1 MKYTNADICE
11 LVAKLEGFIERE
23 TPSFNINEWYGFNNS
38 SKQTAYFKVCQGAD
52 KNGTGKYNFYKN
64 KLPTNKIFIII
75 KDGENFCYREAFFD
89 EFDDTQSSKISI
101 AKNNLNNLNNFKRL
115 NWDEEIIEQINATN
129 VVYNRICNRN
139 DNVEK
144 QAIDD
149 LLNQNPKQ
157 CYYCGIDMKTINEL
171 NNASKLNS
179 SLPWYHSKGLT
190 KRTTRMTL
198 EVEQL
203 NPNGG
208 YVKGNIVWACSWCNN
223 AKTDTFTEAEF
234 KNIACGINI
243 AWNDRL
249 QQIGS
254 TSKVIFPWQNQVKC
268 CK

>member
-75 KDGENFCYREAFFD
+75 KDGENFCYREASFK
-89 EFDDTQSSKISI
+89 EFDYTQSSKISI
-101 AKNNLNNLNNFKRL
+101 AKNNLNNFKHL
-115 NWDEEIIEQINATN
+115 IWDEEIIEQINATN

-149 LLNQNPKQ
+149 LLNQNLKQ

-171 NNASKLNS
+171 NNALGISF
-179 SLPWYHSKGLT
+179 GL
-190 KRTTRMTL
+190 
-198 EVEQL
+198 
-203 NPNGG
+203 
-208 YVKGNIVWACSWCNN
+208 
-223 AKTDTFTEAEF
+223 D
-234 KNIACGINI
+234 
-243 AWNDRL
+243 
-249 QQIGS
+249 
-254 TSKVIFPWQNQVKC
+254 
-268 CK
+268 

>member
-1 MKYTNADICE
+1 M
-11 LVAKLEGFIERE
+11 G
-23 TPSFNINEWYGFNNS
+23 SFH
-38 SKQTAYFKVCQGAD
+38 
-52 KNGTGKYNFYKN
+52 
-64 KLPTNKIFIII
+64 
-75 KDGENFCYREAFFD
+75 
-89 EFDDTQSSKISI
+89 
-101 AKNNLNNLNNFKRL
+101 
-115 NWDEEIIEQINATN
+115 
-129 VVYNRICNRN
+129 
-139 DNVEK
+139 
-144 QAIDD
+144 
-149 LLNQNPKQ
+149 
-157 CYYCGIDMKTINEL
+157 NEL

-223 AKTDTFTEAEF
+223 AKTDTFTEDEF

>member
-11 LVAKLEGFIERE
+11 LVAKLEGFIGRE
-23 TPSFNINEWYGFNNS
+23 TSSFNINEWYGFNNS
-38 SKQTAYFKVCQGAD
+38 FKQTAYFKVCQGAD

-75 KDGENFCYREAFFD
+75 KDGENFCYREASFN
-89 EFDDTQSSKISI
+89 EFDYTQSSKISI
-101 AKNNLNNLNNFKRL
+101 AKNNLNNFKHL
-115 NWDEEIIEQINATN
+115 IWDEEIIEQINATN

-139 DNVEK
+139 EEVNK
-144 QAIDD
+144 KAIED

-171 NNASKLNS
+171 NNASILNS
-179 SLPWYHSKGLT
+179 SLSWHHSKGLT

-223 AKTDTFTEAEF
+223 AKTDTFTEDEF

-254 TSKVIFPWQNQVKC
+254 NSKVIFPWQNQVKC

>member
-75 KDGENFCYREAFFD
+75 KDGENFCYREASFN
-89 EFDDTQSSKISI
+89 EFDYTQSSKISI
-101 AKNNLNNLNNFKRL
+101 AKNNLNNFKHL
-115 NWDEEIIEQINATN
+115 IWDEEIIEQINATN

-139 DNVEK
+139 EEVNK
-144 QAIDD
+144 KAIED

-157 CYYCGIDMKTINEL
+157 CYYCGIDKDTIDEL
-171 NNASKLNS
+171 NNASVSNS
-179 SLPWYHSKGLT
+179 SLSWSHSKGLT
-190 KRTTRMTL
+190 KRQTRMTL

>member
-64 KLPTNKIFIII
+64 KLPSNKIFIII
-75 KDGENFCYREAFFD
+75 KDGENFCYREASFN
-89 EFDDTQSSKISI
+89 EFDYTQSSKISI
-101 AKNNLNNLNNFKRL
+101 AKNNLNNFKHL
-115 NWDEEIIEQINATN
+115 IWDEEIIEQINATN

-139 DNVEK
+139 EEVNK
-144 QAIDD
+144 KAIED

-157 CYYCGIDMKTINEL
+157 CYYCGIDKDTIDEL
-171 NNASKLNS
+171 NNASVSNS
-179 SLPWYHSKGLT
+179 SLSWSHSKGLT
-190 KRTTRMTL
+190 KRQTRMTL

>member
-11 LVAKLEGFIERE
+11 LVAKLEGFIVRGI
-23 TPSFNINEWYGFNNS
+23 PSLFNINEWYGFNNS

-75 KDGENFCYREAFFD
+75 KDGENFCYREASFN
-89 EFDDTQSSKISI
+89 EFDYTQSSKISI
-101 AKNNLNNLNNFKRL
+101 AKNNLNNFKHL
-115 NWDEEIIEQINATN
+115 IWDEEIIEQINATN

-171 NNASKLNS
+171 NNASVSNS
-179 SLPWYHSKGLT
+179 SLSWSHSKGLT
-190 KRTTRMTL
+190 KRQTRMTL

-223 AKTDTFTEAEF
+223 AKTDTFTEDEF

>member
-75 KDGENFCYREAFFD
+75 KDGENFCYREASFN
-89 EFDDTQSSKISI
+89 EFDYTQSSKISI
-101 AKNNLNNLNNFKRL
+101 AKNNLNNFKHL
-115 NWDEEIIEQINATN
+115 IWDEEIIEQINATN

-139 DNVEK
+139 EEVNK
-144 QAIDD
+144 KAIED

-157 CYYCGIDMKTINEL
+157 CYYCGIDKDTIDEL
-171 NNASKLNS
+171 NNASVSNS
-179 SLPWYHSKGLT
+179 SLSWSHSKGLT
-190 KRTTRMTL
+190 KRQTRMTL

-254 TSKVIFPWQNQVKC
+254 TSKVIVPWQNQVKC

>member
-11 LVAKLEGFIERE
+11 LVAKLEGFIHRL

-38 SKQTAYFKVCQGAD
+38 SQQIAYFKVCQGAD

-75 KDGENFCYREAFFD
+75 KDGENFCYREASFD
-89 EFDDTQSSKISI
+89 EFDYTQNPKIAI
-101 AKNNLNNLNNFKRL
+101 DKNYLNNFKHL
-115 NWDEEIIEQINATN
+115 IWDEEIILQINATN

-149 LLNQNPKQ
+149 LLNQNLKQ

-179 SLPWYHSKGLT
+179 SLPWHHSEGLT
-190 KRTTRMTL
+190 KRTTR
-198 EVEQL
+198 
-203 NPNGG
+203 
-208 YVKGNIVWACSWCNN
+208 I
-223 AKTDTFTEAEF
+223 
-234 KNIACGINI
+234 
-243 AWNDRL
+243 NDRKRL
-249 QQIGS
+249 NLSIGLLIS
-254 TSKVIFPWQNQVKC
+254 ITKHYSESNFASITTNKPTHCIRQNRKLTAKGHYLSV
-268 CK
+268 

>member
-11 LVAKLEGFIERE
+11 LVAKLEGFIVRGI
-23 TPSFNINEWYGFNNS
+23 PSLFNINEWYGFNNS
-38 SKQTAYFKVCQGAD
+38 SQQIAYFKVCQGAD
-52 KNGTGKYNFYKN
+52 KNGTGKYNFYRN
-64 KLPTNKIFIII
+64 KLEEEKKIFIII
-75 KDGENFCYREAFFD
+75 KDGENFCYREANFN
-89 EFDDTQSSKISI
+89 EFDKTQSPKIAI
-101 AKNNLNNLNNFKRL
+101 DKNKLNEFKHL
-115 NWDEEIIEQINATN
+115 IWDEEIILQINATN

-149 LLNQNPKQ
+149 LLNQNLKQ

-171 NNASKLNS
+171 NNASVLNS
-179 SLPWYHSKGLT
+179 SLPWYHSEGLT

-223 AKTDTFTEAEF
+223 AKTDTFTEDEF